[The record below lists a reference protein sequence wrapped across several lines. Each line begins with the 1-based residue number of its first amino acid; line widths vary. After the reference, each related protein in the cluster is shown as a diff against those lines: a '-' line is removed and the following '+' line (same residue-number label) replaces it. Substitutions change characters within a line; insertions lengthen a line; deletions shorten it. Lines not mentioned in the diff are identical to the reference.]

1 MFCSRSMV
9 MKEIFVVAGIIE
21 KDGKILC
28 MQRDKG
34 KHEYVSFKWEFPGG
48 KIESGE
54 SEEGALSRE
63 LREEMELDVEIK
75 GHFMNI
81 RHKYPDLIVNMS
93 CYLCRAKGSEFKLNV
108 HKDFRWLGG
117 DELHTL
123 DWADADLPVVEML
136 VSRNS

>member
-1 MFCSRSMV
+1 

-54 SEEGALSRE
+54 SEEDALSRE

-75 GHFMNI
+75 GHFMTI
-81 RHKYPDLIVNMS
+81 RHEYPDLIVNMS
-93 CYLCRAKGSEFKLNV
+93 CYLCRAKGNKFKLNV
-108 HKDFRWLGG
+108 HKDFRWLGV

-123 DWADADLPVVEML
+123 DWADADMPVVEML